1 MDTLDHMVLPSDSP
15 LAESKRS
22 FGSMIL
28 AYCVALPL
36 FGRAVFPLVRDKE
49 HISLASSF
57 TDPQIVATYLAAAV
71 VMIGLWTTSNQ
82 STQSNRGRAGLIFM
96 FFVAACL
103 ASSFGSNFP
112 LLAVWR
118 SFEIVVLGLWAIAM
132 IRNVATSGDLFQAI
146 RAFYAVSVGILL
158 GVLIGLVINPSGAW
172 AVEGEIARLTG
183 STGYSINSNDIGTIA
198 AVLAVGSFLRA
209 VERGS
214 VKFLIATAM
223 FIGVCYLSY
232 SRASYIALAIG
243 FVAATAM
250 LGRLAGRRMI
260 AFFVSFCAVLCVVAV
275 VLVSHE
281 VRGYLLFL
289 MTRGYEAQNVESLG
303 GRVQLWELG
312 LKVFGAHPF
321 FGTGYGTYPEGLQGG
336 HFHNV
341 IIELLVTTGTV
352 GTVAYAAFL
361 LAMISAIKGAIRRT
375 SRNAA
380 AERISAADLV
390 TIPIIIITA
399 NGATSGA
406 AHYSWD
412 LLGLISVAVSASA
425 LLSRQGIASEQ
436 RQLQMR
442 FSNLL
447 R

>member
-1 MDTLDHMVLPSDSP
+1 MDTLEHMLLPIDSP

-28 AYCVALPL
+28 AYCIALPL
-36 FGRAVFPLVRDKE
+36 FGRAVFPLARDKE

-71 VMIGLWTTSNQ
+71 VTIGLCTISNHSMQ
-82 STQSNRGRAGLIFM
+82 AKRGRLGLMFM
-96 FFVAACL
+96 LFVAACL

-118 SFEIVVLGLWAIAM
+118 SFEIFVLGLWLIVM
-132 IRNVATSGDLFQAI
+132 IRNAANTGDFSQAI
-146 RAFYAVSVGILL
+146 RAFYAVSIGILL
-158 GVLIGLVINPSGAW
+158 GVLIGLIINPSGAW

-183 STGYSINSNDIGTIA
+183 TTGYSINSNDIGTIA

-209 VERGS
+209 VERGR
-214 VKFLIATAM
+214 VKFFVATAL

-250 LGRLAGRRMI
+250 LGRVAGRRVI
-260 AFFVSFCAVLCVVAV
+260 AFFITLSVVLCIVAI

-321 FGTGYGTYPEGLQGG
+321 LGTGYGTYPEGLQGG

-341 IIELLVTTGTV
+341 IIELLVTTGAV
-352 GTVAYAAFL
+352 GTFAYIAFL
-361 LAMISAIKGAIRRT
+361 LTLIAVIKGAIRRT
-375 SRNAA
+375 NRNAA
-380 AERISAADLV
+380 TERISAADLV

-412 LLGLISVAVSASA
+412 LLGLVSVAVSANTFMSK
-425 LLSRQGIASEQ
+425 QGIANERRSA
-436 RQLQMR
+436 QMR